1 MKTGLYPPLRQCL
14 GGSPPRGSSRLRV
27 HAMMEKVEFAF
38 VLCYWRRRK
47 NTKRYV
53 HIIESLSLGVQNHA
67 CTCCRLLFKSMA
79 PVHTYFSTKVHVGT
93 D

>member
-53 HIIESLSLGVQNHA
+53 LLNLCLCGCSKSCMHLLPFVVQEYG
-67 CTCCRLLFKSMA
+67 TG
-79 PVHTYFSTKVHVGT
+79 TYIL
-93 D
+93 

>member
-53 HIIESLSLGVQNHA
+53 LLNINSWVFKIMHA
-67 CTCCRLLFKSMA
+67 PAAVCCSR
-79 PVHTYFSTKVHVGT
+79 VWHRYIHTLVPRFM
-93 D
+93 